1 MKIIRWV
8 PGAVVSPNPITIPDA
23 APDIQAVLS
32 AEITRLPVALCDL
45 IAHPDV
51 DIIATIDDHDVHAH
65 DLQSTGQAPGA
76 PAETLGMPVGLNA
89 LHDSGAAVVHTIP
102 GGVAG
107 GSIQNASI
115 PAHVATAVP
124 VTHGAGADPVV
135 AAVPT
140 RLTTRTIS
148 LNVDT
153 LVGDVLSLDYIEV
166 GERVLVS

>member
-1 MKIIRWV
+1 MQIVQFV
-8 PGAVVSPNPITIPDA
+8 PGAIVTPNPITLPA
-23 APDIQAVLS
+23 SAPDIDVVVS
-32 AEITRLPVALCDL
+32 AQIVRLPAGL
-45 IAHPDV
+45 A
-51 DIIATIDDHDVHAH
+51 DHDPADIVAAIAAHAVHAH
-65 DLQSTGQAPGA
+65 DMQSTGQAGA
-76 PAETLGMPVGLNA
+76 PTQALGTNA
-89 LHDSGAAVVHTIP
+89 GIDELQDDGAAAVHTIP

-107 GSIQNASI
+107 LGIQDDGAAVHAGS
-115 PAHVATAVP
+115 AVP
-124 VTHGAGADPVV
+124 VAHAGGNPVV